1 MNVSIYSTPTC
12 PYCKMA
18 KEFLTQHN
26 IAFENIDV
34 SADEKRADEMVAKS
48 GQRGVPVIVITKD
61 DGQEEVIIGFDKAR
75 LKSVLGL

>member
-1 MNVSIYSTPTC
+1 
-12 PYCKMA
+12 MA

-34 SADEKRADEMVAKS
+34 AADEKKADEMVAKS

-61 DGQEEVIIGFDKAR
+61 DGQEEVIIGFDKVR
-75 LKSVLGL
+75 LKSALEL